1 MDKFKEPEINIINEF
16 KESVKNIIAYQ
27 DVKIDKKIEEFV
39 QPMSIQIK
47 DISSKQNNQIK
58 IFSTYEDH
66 L

>member
-1 MDKFKEPEINIINEF
+1 MTEI